1 MGSKPKV
8 SQAGYKSWTNEALAI
23 GLALL
28 AVMLFLSLI
37 TYSPKDA
44 TFNTASSQQGTA
56 NLIGVVGANLSNL
69 FLEIFGLAAFTI
81 PVLLLYIAWQQW
93 RTEHYGINKRRAIGA
108 TLFLLTF
115 AGFLALFPKLNLTT
129 LEHAATNGG
138 MLGYWLEGAL
148 ASALNLI
155 GAAIVLTF
163 ALAMTVLLTL
173 EISVTGLV
181 ARLRGAGEARAADG
195 ETSGVLTQLRDWW
208 AERAARRQAEA
219 EEQRL
224 RRAEEQ
230 RRREAEDLERQR
242 EMEIQQRL
250 LEEKRK
256 HKVEEAK
263 RLKEESLPPMSE
275 PVIVK
280 RANREAEAQ
289 RNLSPESAPPNAQE
303 AAAETSAEPRKMA
316 ASATSSAPASRNDS
330 ALPQGE
336 EPATEPLPPVAGKDE
351 AALLSPEDEAAD
363 DDFPPAKPS
372 PRNQAAEA
380 LRAYK
385 ARAEESKNGN
395 GNSRKSVT
403 GDPTLDPEVAEMTRT
418 AYIDRTITPLDPDE
432 PISRDVAKP
441 RKAMAKPSP
450 TNYALPS
457 TVLLEIPIGPHEQAE
472 EELRERAV
480 TLAEKCKEFSVTG
493 QIHRIN
499 PGPVVTTFE
508 FKPDPGIKYSR
519 VVGLAEDLCL
529 ALKAESIRIDRIPGK
544 STVGIE
550 VPNLHREKILL
561 REVIESPKFKNSA
574 SKLTIALGKTINGD
588 EYIADLARMPHLLI
602 AGATGAGK
610 SVTMNALICS
620 ILYKAS
626 PEEVKFIMVDPKRV
640 ELGLYENI
648 PHLLT
653 PIVTD
658 PKRAANALKWAV
670 NEMENR
676 YKELAKYG
684 VRNIEQYNHQVND
697 LRQSPFAEE
706 NPATPKPLPY
716 IVIAIDELADLMM
729 VARSEVETSIARLA
743 QMARAVGIHLV
754 LATQRPSVDIITG
767 VIKANIPSRMS
778 FRVSSKVDSRTI
790 IDANGAE
797 ALLGQG
803 DMLFLPPGT
812 SRLVRVHG
820 SFVNENEVNK
830 IAEYVKEQARPA
842 FNDSVTMSEQ
852 EAEGLSGDV
861 GERDELYEKA
871 LAEVIELGRASTSV
885 LQRRLQI
892 GYGRAAKIL
901 DMMERE
907 GFIGPADGAR
917 PRKVLDAAFEFYD
930 RVKQQVEDPD
940 FD

>member
-1 MGSKPKV
+1 MSSKPKARQ
-8 SQAGYKSWTNEALAI
+8 SGYKSWTNEVLAI

-28 AVMLFLSLI
+28 SVMLFLSLI
-37 TYSPKDA
+37 TYSPKDP
-44 TFNTASSQQGTA
+44 TFNTASSQQGTS
-56 NLIGVVGANLSNL
+56 NVIGVVGANLSNL
-69 FLEIFGLAAFTI
+69 FLEIFGLAAFLI
-81 PVLLLYIAWQQW
+81 PVLLLFVAWREW
-93 RTEHYGINKRRAIGA
+93 RSEHTGVNKRRAIG
-108 TLFLLTF
+108 TPLFLLTF
-115 AGFLALFPKLNLTT
+115 TGFLSLFPKIALTY
-129 LEHAATNGG
+129 LEHASSNGG
-138 MLGYWLEGAL
+138 LLGYWVEGAL
-148 ASALNLI
+148 ASVLNLI
-155 GAAIVLTF
+155 GAAILLTF

-173 EISVTGLV
+173 QISVTGLV
-181 ARLRGAGEARAADG
+181 GKLRGAGTESTPAKEEEKSGMVAR
-195 ETSGVLTQLRDWW
+195 LRQWW
-208 AERAARRQAEA
+208 TDRAARRQAEIQ
-219 EEQRL
+219 EQRL

-230 RRREAEDLERQR
+230 RHREEEDRERQR
-242 EMEIQQRL
+242 EMEVQQRL
-250 LEEKRK
+250 LEEKRRQ
-256 HKVEEAK
+256 KVEEAR
-263 RLKEESLPPMSE
+263 RLKEELPPPE
-275 PVIVK
+275 PVITK
-280 RANREAEAQ
+280 RLPKEIEPQ
-289 RNLSPESAPPNAQE
+289 KGEEQGSEPLSENL
-303 AAAETSAEPRKMA
+303 AEPRVMA
-316 ASATSSAPASRNDS
+316 ASATSTAPASRDNSTVPSYEDEDPTAETQS
-330 ALPQGE
+330 
-336 EPATEPLPPVAGKDE
+336 PVAREQSG
-351 AALLSPEDEAAD
+351 ASPQREKTETLR
-363 DDFPPAKPS
+363 PPTPS
-372 PRNQAAEA
+372 PRTQAAEV

-385 ARAEESKNGN
+385 AKTEQTKNSNGNGRKNGN
-395 GNSRKSVT
+395 ANV
-403 GDPTLDPEVAEMTRT
+403 TLDPDVAEMTRT
-418 AYIDRTITPLDPDE
+418 AYIDRSITPLE
-432 PISRDVAKP
+432 PEEEPVSRSEIVKP
-441 RKAMAKPSP
+441 RKAAATKSVLAD
-450 TNYALPS
+450 YALPS
-457 TVLLEIPIGPHEQAE
+457 TDLLEIPIGPHEQAE

-493 QIHRIN
+493 HIHRIN

-550 VPNLHREKILL
+550 VPNLYREKILL
-561 REVIESPKFKNSA
+561 REVIESPKFQNSA
-574 SKLTIALGKTINGD
+574 SKLTVALGKTINGE
-588 EYIADLARMPHLLI
+588 EYIADLTRMPHLLI

-684 VRNIEQYNHQVND
+684 VRNIEQYNHQVNE

-706 NPATPKPLPY
+706 SPETPKPLPY

-790 IDANGAE
+790 IDSNGAE

-820 SFVNENEVNK
+820 SFVNEAEVNR
-830 IAEYVKEQARPA
+830 IADYVKKQAQPD
-842 FNDSVTMSEQ
+842 FNESVTMTEQ
-852 EAEGLSGDV
+852 EAEGISGEV
-861 GERDELYEKA
+861 GERDELYEEA
-871 LAEVIELGRASTSV
+871 LAVVIEMGRASTSV
-885 LQRRLQI
+885 LQRRLKI

-901 DMMERE
+901 DTMERE

-930 RVKQQVEDPD
+930 RVKQQIEDPD